1 MKRIA
6 EKGFTFLLTNEL
18 YWSKAY
24 QSLTKSA
31 RNLLWAMVQEL
42 RFTGSWK
49 KRTHEYINNGKIS
62 FTETEFKKQGL
73 GSSATYLKARNQLIE
88 VGLIEITYRGGYARG
103 DMNTYKLMFI
113 KGIHQLDRKWKNY
126 PKENWEDDIPKVENY
141 GIGKDTRFKKK
152 KNTLKNSTH
161 KGTTLPKES
170 DPFLETSLDD

>member
-1 MKRIA
+1 MKPIA

-24 QSLTKSA
+24 QSLNKSA

-113 KGIHQLDRKWKNY
+113 RFINLIENGRIIQKKIGRMIFQKLKIMALARKQGLKRKRT
-126 PKENWEDDIPKVENY
+126 PLRIVPIKVLPS
-141 GIGKDTRFKKK
+141 
-152 KNTLKNSTH
+152 LKNQ
-161 KGTTLPKES
+161 TL
-170 DPFLETSLDD
+170 F

>member
-1 MKRIA
+1 MKPIA

-24 QSLTKSA
+24 QSLNKSA

-113 KGIHQLDRKWKNY
+113 RFINLIENGRIIQKKIGRMIFQKLKIMALVKIQGLKRKRT
-126 PKENWEDDIPKVENY
+126 PLRIVPIKVLPS
-141 GIGKDTRFKKK
+141 
-152 KNTLKNSTH
+152 LKNQ
-161 KGTTLPKES
+161 TL
-170 DPFLETSLDD
+170 F